1 MPRKFRV
8 LQIGGDD
15 LEPIFQHKKGVSWD
29 YFDIGLFEFDSGYVE
44 AIEAIVEAEGRFDF
58 IYIQAPYSET
68 LTNLFQMISEPYNTY
83 VDESF
88 WSVEYEQDEN
98 VQKYVVQP
106 LHYRNIEE
114 RNNKLEAVSFSGQYG
129 DKVSPKLA
137 LVHPNFKGDV
147 VYQGNSELTLSGEF
161 GKEFKP
167 IASWQNNLVYDK
179 DKVIQIW
186 PEFDIDGA
194 VELQYTFRLIQTG
207 ADGALIEQIILTD
220 DMLDSPLEIPTKPFD
235 AYISVTV
242 KARGNGTVH
251 LGPIHKRWSRLD
263 MGQFLLGGSRFV
275 DSQRQEFIY
284 YFHPGD
290 MKPPLNVY
298 FSGYRTAEGFEGYY
312 MMKRMNAPFL
322 LIGDP
327 RVEGG
332 SFYIGSSEYEQGIIN
347 VIDETLEK
355 LNFKSH
361 ELILS
366 GLSMGSFGALYYGA
380 QLNPQAIIVGKPLV
394 NIGTIAEHMRLLRP
408 EEFGTALDVLVS
420 NEGDTS
426 QASIQALNQ
435 KFWQTFQKKSLSQ
448 TVFAIAYMQHDD
460 YDPHAFQE
468 LLPVLTAHQ
477 ARVMNCS
484 IPGRHNDDSPT
495 IASWFVNFYNIILEE
510 FNMLKNKTFKVTWNY
525 ISQTTFMYGSKVSFS
540 NGEVTFINPLMPS
553 GLPIHEW
560 LMLKQFS
567 KYKSAPSLPILRRG
581 QHYKLHFDFDATPAG
596 SVYFIIIFYNKNG
609 TKLSTEIVKSNSIT
623 IQYPD
628 EAYAYKIK
636 MMNAASTS
644 LIFRCLTIT
653 EMTHQ
658 DDLEY
663 KSMRVTKIGD
673 DQYGNDM
680 INVIIAEPSDTYPT
694 ISNDFLKLF
703 GHVWLVERWMDDN
716 IEGNIKQLKND
727 LQSQDTLKAI
737 NLISYGSKSNVF
749 ATYVAQHLDCKVY
762 RTSHED
768 DDLKEWLTEHVPG
781 NHELKD
787 TNVEVYFKEE
797 QDNHLNY
804 MSRLMNPV
812 RFLDYLDVSKL
823 NGGEVNET

>member
-1 MPRKFRV
+1 MMPRKFRV

-68 LTNLFQMISEPYNTY
+68 LTNLLQMISEPYNTY

-137 LVHPNFKGDV
+137 LVHPNFKVDV

-220 DMLDSPLEIPTKPFD
+220 DMLDSPLEIPAKPFD

-380 QLNPQAIIVGKPLV
+380 QLNPQAIIVGKPLL
-394 NIGTIAEHMRLLRP
+394 ILERLL
-408 EEFGTALDVLVS
+408 
-420 NEGDTS
+420 
-426 QASIQALNQ
+426 
-435 KFWQTFQKKSLSQ
+435 
-448 TVFAIAYMQHDD
+448 
-460 YDPHAFQE
+460 
-468 LLPVLTAHQ
+468 
-477 ARVMNCS
+477 
-484 IPGRHNDDSPT
+484 
-495 IASWFVNFYNIILEE
+495 NI
-510 FNMLKNKTFKVTWNY
+510 
-525 ISQTTFMYGSKVSFS
+525 
-540 NGEVTFINPLMPS
+540 
-553 GLPIHEW
+553 
-560 LMLKQFS
+560 
-567 KYKSAPSLPILRRG
+567 
-581 QHYKLHFDFDATPAG
+581 
-596 SVYFIIIFYNKNG
+596 
-609 TKLSTEIVKSNSIT
+609 
-623 IQYPD
+623 
-628 EAYAYKIK
+628 
-636 MMNAASTS
+636 
-644 LIFRCLTIT
+644 C
-653 EMTHQ
+653 
-658 DDLEY
+658 
-663 KSMRVTKIGD
+663 
-673 DQYGNDM
+673 
-680 INVIIAEPSDTYPT
+680 
-694 ISNDFLKLF
+694 
-703 GHVWLVERWMDDN
+703 
-716 IEGNIKQLKND
+716 
-727 LQSQDTLKAI
+727 
-737 NLISYGSKSNVF
+737 
-749 ATYVAQHLDCKVY
+749 
-762 RTSHED
+762 
-768 DDLKEWLTEHVPG
+768 
-781 NHELKD
+781 
-787 TNVEVYFKEE
+787 
-797 QDNHLNY
+797 
-804 MSRLMNPV
+804 
-812 RFLDYLDVSKL
+812 DYLDQKSSVQH
-823 NGGEVNET
+823 

>member
-1 MPRKFRV
+1 MMPRKFRV

-68 LTNLFQMISEPYNTY
+68 LTNLLQMISEPYNTY

-114 RNNKLEAVSFSGQYG
+114 RNNKLEAVIFSGQYG

-207 ADGALIEQIILTD
+207 ADGALIEQIVLTD
-220 DMLDSPLEIPTKPFD
+220 DMLDSPLEIPAKPFD

-477 ARVMNCS
+477 ARVMNRS

-495 IASWFVNFYNIILEE
+495 IASWFVNFYNIILEDKFGRVQHAE
-510 FNMLKNKTFKVTWNY
+510 
-525 ISQTTFMYGSKVSFS
+525 
-540 NGEVTFINPLMPS
+540 
-553 GLPIHEW
+553 
-560 LMLKQFS
+560 KQ
-567 KYKSAPSLPILRRG
+567 
-581 QHYKLHFDFDATPAG
+581 
-596 SVYFIIIFYNKNG
+596 
-609 TKLSTEIVKSNSIT
+609 
-623 IQYPD
+623 
-628 EAYAYKIK
+628 
-636 MMNAASTS
+636 
-644 LIFRCLTIT
+644 
-653 EMTHQ
+653 
-658 DDLEY
+658 
-663 KSMRVTKIGD
+663 
-673 DQYGNDM
+673 
-680 INVIIAEPSDTYPT
+680 
-694 ISNDFLKLF
+694 
-703 GHVWLVERWMDDN
+703 N
-716 IEGNIKQLKND
+716 I
-727 LQSQDTLKAI
+727 
-737 NLISYGSKSNVF
+737 
-749 ATYVAQHLDCKVY
+749 
-762 RTSHED
+762 
-768 DDLKEWLTEHVPG
+768 
-781 NHELKD
+781 
-787 TNVEVYFKEE
+787 
-797 QDNHLNY
+797 
-804 MSRLMNPV
+804 
-812 RFLDYLDVSKL
+812 
-823 NGGEVNET
+823 

>member
-1 MPRKFRV
+1 MMPRKFRV

-68 LTNLFQMISEPYNTY
+68 LTNLLQMISEPYNTY

-284 YFHPGD
+284 YFH
-290 MKPPLNVY
+290 L
-298 FSGYRTAEGFEGYY
+298 
-312 MMKRMNAPFL
+312 
-322 LIGDP
+322 
-327 RVEGG
+327 
-332 SFYIGSSEYEQGIIN
+332 
-347 VIDETLEK
+347 VI
-355 LNFKSH
+355 
-361 ELILS
+361 
-366 GLSMGSFGALYYGA
+366 
-380 QLNPQAIIVGKPLV
+380 
-394 NIGTIAEHMRLLRP
+394 
-408 EEFGTALDVLVS
+408 
-420 NEGDTS
+420 
-426 QASIQALNQ
+426 
-435 KFWQTFQKKSLSQ
+435 
-448 TVFAIAYMQHDD
+448 
-460 YDPHAFQE
+460 
-468 LLPVLTAHQ
+468 
-477 ARVMNCS
+477 
-484 IPGRHNDDSPT
+484 
-495 IASWFVNFYNIILEE
+495 
-510 FNMLKNKTFKVTWNY
+510 
-525 ISQTTFMYGSKVSFS
+525 
-540 NGEVTFINPLMPS
+540 
-553 GLPIHEW
+553 
-560 LMLKQFS
+560 
-567 KYKSAPSLPILRRG
+567 
-581 QHYKLHFDFDATPAG
+581 
-596 SVYFIIIFYNKNG
+596 
-609 TKLSTEIVKSNSIT
+609 
-623 IQYPD
+623 
-628 EAYAYKIK
+628 
-636 MMNAASTS
+636 
-644 LIFRCLTIT
+644 
-653 EMTHQ
+653 
-658 DDLEY
+658 
-663 KSMRVTKIGD
+663 
-673 DQYGNDM
+673 
-680 INVIIAEPSDTYPT
+680 
-694 ISNDFLKLF
+694 
-703 GHVWLVERWMDDN
+703 
-716 IEGNIKQLKND
+716 
-727 LQSQDTLKAI
+727 
-737 NLISYGSKSNVF
+737 
-749 ATYVAQHLDCKVY
+749 
-762 RTSHED
+762 
-768 DDLKEWLTEHVPG
+768 
-781 NHELKD
+781 
-787 TNVEVYFKEE
+787 
-797 QDNHLNY
+797 
-804 MSRLMNPV
+804 
-812 RFLDYLDVSKL
+812 
-823 NGGEVNET
+823 